1 MARNIQKRKDLA
13 SARSA
18 VFCDSPEWKEIRYK
32 ALLKYGRRCA
42 CCGATPQTGAIM
54 QVDHIKPRS
63 RYPAL
68 ALDLNNLQVLCK
80 DCNTGKGAWDK
91 TDFRE

>member
-1 MARNIQKRKDLA
+1 MVRQVEAKKALA
-13 SARSA
+13 VSKSA
-18 VFCDSPEWKEIRYK
+18 VFFDSPEWKEIRYK

-63 RYPAL
+63 RFPAL
-68 ALDLNNLQVLCK
+68 ALDLKNLQVLCK
-80 DCNTGKGAWDK
+80 DCNAGKGAWDS
-91 TDFRE
+91 TDFR